1 MRRVE
6 VRTKL
11 VTCMIAA
18 VLLLGAACGS
28 DNNKSS
34 TSGSDNK
41 SSATTEAASGSNS
54 GSTMTVVKTSDS
66 KLGQILTN
74 DKGMTLYAF
83 MNDKNGM
90 PSCVDTCAKAWPP
103 LTTDSASL
111 PAGLDGKVF
120 KVVAGAN
127 GTHQIAAG
135 DWPLYTFAND
145 KAAGD
150 TNGQGIGSVWFVVKP
165 DGTVNKGTAAAAAT
179 TAASSGGG
187 SNY

>member
-1 MRRVE
+1 

-11 VTCMIAA
+11 ATCMIAA

-34 TSGSDNK
+34 TADSGNK
-41 SSATTEAASGSNS
+41 SDTTAAQSGASGSAAL
-54 GSTMTVVKTSDS
+54 VKTSDS
-66 KLGQILTN
+66 DLGQILTN
-74 DKGMTLYAF
+74 AKGMTLYAF

-90 PSCVDTCAKAWPP
+90 PSCNDACASAWPP

-111 PAGLDGKVF
+111 PAGLDAKIF
-120 KVVAGAN
+120 KVVARSD
-127 GTHQIAAG
+127 GTNQIAAG
-135 DWPLYTFAND
+135 KWPLYTFAND

-150 TNGQGIGSVWFVVKP
+150 TNGQGIGSTWFVVKP
-165 DGTVNKGTAAAAAT
+165 DGTPNKGDAT
-179 TAASSGGG
+179 TATTADSSG